1 MVTFLT
7 FMFVNAL
14 AVLVQA
20 SESKWREKVEA
31 KKKVW
36 VAVKMRFFFF
46 FCFLEEIIWGAVDFF
61 SDTNW
66 NVDF

>member
-46 FCFLEEIIWGAVDFF
+46 CFF
-61 SDTNW
+61 
-66 NVDF
+66 

>member
-46 FCFLEEIIWGAVDFF
+46 LFFFRGDNLGRCGFFL
-61 SDTNW
+61 
-66 NVDF
+66 

>member
-1 MVTFLT
+1 
-7 FMFVNAL
+7 MFVNAL

-46 FCFLEEIIWGAVDFF
+46 LFFFRGDNLGRCGFFL
-61 SDTNW
+61 
-66 NVDF
+66 